1 MKRIA
6 LLIGLVC
13 TCLIGTTQKNRA
25 EIFPAA
31 VGDSLRLDFN
41 CLDSLGKPIACDS
54 AFMTVYRFPT
64 SGSRVLVDSGRA
76 TTFTE
81 TAIGS
86 GGKLTLLPGRDT
98 VYMLSTVGITT
109 VGFYKLNVKAYGGTM
124 GSAPLK
130 LT

>member
-1 MKRIA
+1 MKKFTKNPI
-6 LLIGLVC
+6 LLLGLAC
-13 TCLIGTTQKNRA
+13 ACLIGTTRQSKA
-25 EIFPAA
+25 ELFPAA

-86 GGKLTLLPGRDT
+86 GGKLTLLPGRDA
-98 VYMLSTVGITT
+98 VYMLST
-109 VGFYKLNVKAYGGTM
+109 
-124 GSAPLK
+124 
-130 LT
+130 